1 MGTKGDRQNP
11 LTPALRKL
19 MEACL
24 ILKTTDA
31 KTLAAYLHRSPA
43 TIRTEFQ
50 RILAIMNVHCRYGA
64 LKTAEDEGW
73 LYAQNANVPCSQ
85 RDVDTGAV
93 RKPSLK
99 TEGDG
104 GEEG

>member
-1 MGTKGDRQNP
+1 MHGDNKNS
-11 LTPALRKL
+11 LTPALCKL
-19 MEACL
+19 MKACL

-50 RILAIMNVHCRYGA
+50 RILTIMNVHCRYAA

-73 LYAQNANVPCSQ
+73 LFSQ
-85 RDVDTGAV
+85 
-93 RKPSLK
+93 K
-99 TEGDG
+99 TN
-104 GEEG
+104 GEDCNGED